1 MRWYLGGER
10 HCESRL
16 YCPGTEHNVPERDL
30 DPNWFKSQVHLPW
43 GPLPDCEQKHNKKML
58 KARLWCLSHQQKL
71 LLRISFQLRSIVHK
85 PTVSKNVQNYCSL
98 KNFVASGLC
107 YCRFIPVPKGK
118 NWYPYS
124 TVQKGAQNS
133 RVWWVSFQYIYWSAK
148 PTVYLLRIML

>member
-1 MRWYLGGER
+1 MPWYLGGENW

-16 YCPGTEHNVPERDL
+16 YCPGTERDL

-71 LLRISFQLRSIVHK
+71 LLRICFQLRSIHK
-85 PTVSKNVQNYCSL
+85 PTVSKNVQNYCYSSL

-107 YCRFIPVPKGK
+107 YCRFIPVPRRK
-118 NWYPYS
+118 NWHPYS
-124 TVQKGAQNS
+124 TVQKGAQKS
-133 RVWWVSFQYIYWSAK
+133 GVWWVSFRYNLLVRETYWIS
-148 PTVYLLRIML
+148 IEDN